1 MTYHVERFRPS
12 FRHETNNWGPTIT
25 RAEMLSSSAGD
36 YVRYSDYEALRARLE
51 TVEAETREHLR
62 GKNELVLKAYP
73 AMDAIEAIQAWCDA
87 QKYENDLIT
96 VVKLRDMLPTIRNLE
111 PRHD

>member
-1 MTYHVERFRPS
+1 MRP
-12 FRHETNNWGPTIT
+12 HETRNDVEERTASKIARLTAEIT
-25 RAEMLSSSAGD
+25 
-36 YVRYSDYEALRARLE
+36 ALRARLE

-73 AMDAIEAIQAWCDA
+73 AMDAIEAIRAWCDA